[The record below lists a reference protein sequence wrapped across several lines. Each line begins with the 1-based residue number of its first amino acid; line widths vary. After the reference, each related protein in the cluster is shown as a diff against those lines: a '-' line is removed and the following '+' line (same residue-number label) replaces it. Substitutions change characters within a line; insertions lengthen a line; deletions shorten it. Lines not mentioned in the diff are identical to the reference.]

1 MVLSPPPFV
10 GWWFVCV
17 SPCFSSVL
25 FLFIS
30 LFVVC
35 FSLLGV
41 VFFGVTAPG
50 GFTISPD
57 LVFSVNASREGLI
70 KTLCLFHPKNGIGVD
85 MALDEN

>member
-1 MVLSPPPFV
+1 M
-10 GWWFVCV
+10 
-17 SPCFSSVL
+17 CFSL
-25 FLFIS
+25 FFFS
-30 LFVVC
+30 FVFCSFSFLLCV

-50 GFTISPD
+50 SFTISPD

-70 KTLCLFHPKNGIGVD
+70 ETLCLFHPKNDIGVD